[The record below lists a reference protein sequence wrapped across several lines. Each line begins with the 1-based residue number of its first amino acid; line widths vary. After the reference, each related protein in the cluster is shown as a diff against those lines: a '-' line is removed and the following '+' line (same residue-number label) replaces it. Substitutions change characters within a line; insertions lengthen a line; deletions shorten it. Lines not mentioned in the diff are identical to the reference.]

1 MQKEQLWFLVVN
13 RRKILQKKTNVVNV
27 GKDEIEPPN
36 GEVNNEED
44 DDGLMNEESIENEA
58 KDKAEKLIEED
69 ILVVRGENERIFEGW
84 HW

>member
-13 RRKILQKKTNVVNV
+13 GRKILQKKTNVVNA
-27 GKDEIEPPN
+27 GKEEIEPTN
-36 GEVNNEED
+36 GDVNNEED

-58 KDKAEKLIEED
+58 KYKAEKLIEDD
-69 ILVVRGENERIFEGW
+69 ILVVRGENERVFEGS

>member
-1 MQKEQLWFLVVN
+1 MN
-13 RRKILQKKTNVVNV
+13 RRKILQKKTNVVNA
-27 GKDEIEPPN
+27 GKDKIEPPN
-36 GEVNNEED
+36 EEVNNEED

-84 HW
+84 H

>member
-1 MQKEQLWFLVVN
+1 MN
-13 RRKILQKKTNVVNV
+13 RRKILQKKTNVANA
-27 GKDEIEPPN
+27 GKDEIEPTN

-84 HW
+84 H